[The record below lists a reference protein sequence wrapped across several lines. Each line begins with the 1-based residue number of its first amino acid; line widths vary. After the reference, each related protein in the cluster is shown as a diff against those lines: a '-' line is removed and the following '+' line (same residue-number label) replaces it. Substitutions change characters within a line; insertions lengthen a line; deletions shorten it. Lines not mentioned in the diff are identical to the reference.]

1 MVLSAASTSR
11 QMALVPES
19 WIWRTV
25 FRPCV
30 VSCVFADEPGCV

>member
-11 QMALVPES
+11 QVALVPEI

-25 FRPCV
+25 FNPCV
-30 VSCVFADEPGCV
+30 VSCVFGDEPGWV